1 MVVVVEAGRVVA
13 TFAAVVVVTG
23 AAVVVVG
30 ASVTTV
36 DDLLP
41 PAVSLQAM
49 RSITRRVASQFLR
62 IR

>member
-1 MVVVVEAGRVVA
+1 
-13 TFAAVVVVTG
+13 
-23 AAVVVVG
+23 VVVVG